1 MYEAYWRLDCKPFEN
16 TPDPKFLYYSPK
28 HEEALMRLLYAA
40 REHKQGA
47 ILTGE
52 YGSGKTVLSRVLL
65 KDLTGDQ
72 RFQTV
77 LVVNPK
83 ITKKELVKEI
93 LFQMGMQEI
102 PSEELELLHLL
113 EKRLKENLEQH
124 KRTVFILDEAQ
135 TLTVQEL
142 EELRLLFNFQSQDAF
157 LVTLI
162 LIGQNDLREKI
173 QKIEPLKQRLA
184 LRFHLA
190 PLDLEEVEAFITH
203 RLGIAGK
210 REPIFSKG
218 ALGLID
224 EGTRGIPR
232 QINNICDYALL
243 IGMSRKVA
251 QIGVEIVEDC
261 LKDMDL
267 APTKK
272 MESSDEEKTRQ
283 NSSDGEDQDHGTHRR
298 YPEEGQAE
306 LIQGEGTRRGAKFS
320 TRTNKAT

>member
-28 HEEALMRLLYAA
+28 HEEALMRLLYSA

-47 ILTGE
+47 VLTGG
-52 YGSGKTVLSRVLL
+52 YGSGKTLLSRVLL

-83 ITKKELVKEI
+83 IPKKELLKEM
-93 LFQMGMQEI
+93 LFQMGIQGI

-113 EKRLKENLEQH
+113 EKSLKENLEQN

-135 TLTVQEL
+135 ALTVPEL
-142 EELRLLFNFQSQDAF
+142 EELRLLLNFQNQDAF

-184 LRFHLA
+184 LRFHLD
-190 PLDLEEVEAFITH
+190 PLDWEEVEAFITH
-203 RLGIAGK
+203 RLGVAGK
-210 REPIFSKG
+210 REPIFLKG
-218 ALGLID
+218 ALGIIY
-224 EGTRGIPR
+224 EGSQGIPR

-243 IGMSRKVA
+243 IGMSRKVS

-267 APTKK
+267 EPKK
-272 MESSDEEKTRQ
+272 EMEASLATTADEEKTGQ
-283 NSSDGEDQDHGTHRR
+283 TNPNGEDQNNGTHRR
-298 YPEEGQAE
+298 YPE
-306 LIQGEGTRRGAKFS
+306 
-320 TRTNKAT
+320 